1 MSAHPALPAA
11 LAAALLAACTG
22 GAPATS
28 TTSAP
33 ATSTTTTPAT
43 STTSTAPEEAAAF
56 AVFFLHDSGGNDARV
71 PPFLVAV
78 HRETTSPDLP
88 AAAVEAL
95 LAGPTAAEEAD
106 GISVDI
112 PAGTTLNGVA
122 VEDGTATV
130 DLSRDFEAGGGSFAM
145 LSRLASLT
153 YTLTGLEGIDEVVLE
168 LDGEPVEVFSSEGIV
183 LDGPL
188 TRDDYTDLLPG
199 ILVESPAWGATV
211 DRSFTVR
218 GTAAAF
224 EGVFQLEILS
234 ADGEKIAGPPYVQTD
249 EGMGW
254 GSFEERIELPEDAP
268 ADLVIHVW
276 EASARD
282 GSPVSERRIPIRV
295 AP

>member
-1 MSAHPALPAA
+1 MSARPALPAA
-11 LAAALLAACTG
+11 LAAVVLAACAG
-22 GAPATS
+22 GV
-28 TTSAP
+28 P
-33 ATSTTTTPAT
+33 ATSTTTAPVTTTTTPTT
-43 STTSTAPEEAAAF
+43 STTPEEAAAF
-56 AVFFLHDSGGNDARV
+56 AVFFLHDSGGNEARV

-88 AAAVEAL
+88 AAAVAAL
-95 LAGPTAAEEAD
+95 LAGPSAGEEAD

-122 VEDGTATV
+122 VEGGTATV
-130 DLSRDFEAGGGSFAM
+130 DLSREFEAGGGSLAM
-145 LSRLASLT
+145 FSRLATLT

-211 DRSFTVR
+211 ERSFTVR

-224 EGVFQLEILS
+224 EGVFQLEVLS
-234 ADGEKIAGPPYVQTD
+234 TDGEKVAGPPYVQTD

-276 EASARD
+276 EESAED
-282 GSPVSERRIPIRV
+282 GTPVSERRIPIHV